1 MDYWEES
8 KFVNDGGVLFSM
20 NDIGNVNYIGDK
32 LGVDAVSSEQ
42 SLVKFKRTPGGGETC
57 C

>member
-42 SLVKFKRTPGGGETC
+42 SLFKFKRTPGGGETC

>member
-1 MDYWEES
+1 MCD
-8 KFVNDGGVLFSM
+8 VGND
-20 NDIGNVNYIGDK
+20 NYIGDK
-32 LGVDAVSSEQ
+32 LGVDGVSSEQ